1 MQTSNGLVEDRIVFY
16 KQADANFY
24 SAWPFVFGRT
34 ISQIPQTIMDVL
46 LFGIILYYMVGL
58 AGREEASNLFLY
70 LAILIVFAILMNQ
83 QLAVFGS
90 FANGSTMQAYSAC
103 VILFM
108 MLFGGFI
115 IAPNAIPNYYSW
127 VYWWNPFAWMYRAL
141 IVNEFRS
148 PRWEQP
154 DAELETIGFVTP
166 GGEPFG
172 QEWIGYGFCYMV
184 LYYLLCCVLTAIGLT
199 FVRNEGGVALGPTST
214 KDDENDNQGE
224 AIKIAFKPVTLSFH
238 DLCYEVTAST
248 KKEKLR
254 LLKSVNGVFRT
265 GRMCALMGSR

>member
-1 MQTSNGLVEDRIVFY
+1 MQTSSGIIEDRIVYY

-34 ISQIPQTIMDVL
+34 ISQIPQNIMDVL
-46 LFGIILYYMVGL
+46 MFGVILYYMVGL
-58 AGREEASNLFLY
+58 GGREEVSNLFIY
-70 LAILIVFAILMNQ
+70 LALLMVFAILMSQ

-90 FANGSTMQAYSAC
+90 FANGSEMQAYSAC
-103 VILFM
+103 IILLM

-115 IAPNAIPNYYSW
+115 IAPSAIPDYYLW
-127 VYWWNPFAWMYRAL
+127 AYWWNPFAWMYRGL

-148 PRWEQP
+148 PRWGEP
-154 DAELETIGFVTP
+154 DAVLETLGFLTP
-166 GGEPFG
+166 AGEPFG
-172 QEWIGYGFCYMV
+172 QEWVGYGFLYMV

-199 FVRNEGGVALGPTST
+199 FVRNEGGVAPEPPAS
-214 KDDENDNQGE
+214 KESENDNQDQGIE
-224 AIKIAFKPVTLSFH
+224 IGFNPVTLSFQ

-248 KKEKLR
+248 KKEKLL